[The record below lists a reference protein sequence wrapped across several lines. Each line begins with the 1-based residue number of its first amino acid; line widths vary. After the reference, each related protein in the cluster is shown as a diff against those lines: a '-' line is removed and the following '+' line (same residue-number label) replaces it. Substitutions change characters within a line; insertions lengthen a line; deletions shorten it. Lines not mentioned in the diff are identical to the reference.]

1 MSSRLVNFLRLLR
14 RVIVGRTDRETR
26 HAQIDY
32 VGSGIYRVYTCCRRS
47 WGHTPD
53 KVKEMCGSKLQKGC
67 IGITCAM
74 GCDYQC
80 GDTVCTAN
88 CCFGPRCGEF
98 GCHIHSVDRTLF
110 GKKIKLPYSAYIRM
124 YGRHHNTAGGR

>member
-47 WGHTPD
+47 WGRSIYAGQGQGN
-53 KVKEMCGSKLQKGC
+53 VRIEASEGLYRYYM
-67 IGITCAM
+67 
-74 GCDYQC
+74 
-80 GDTVCTAN
+80 
-88 CCFGPRCGEF
+88 R
-98 GCHIHSVDRTLF
+98 
-110 GKKIKLPYSAYIRM
+110 
-124 YGRHHNTAGGR
+124 YGL

>member
-1 MSSRLVNFLRLLR
+1 MHKLITLVVAFIAFTL
-14 RVIVGRTDRETR
+14 VVEG
-26 HAQIDY
+26 AGAVQ
-32 VGSGIYRVYTCCRRS
+32 S
-47 WGHTPD
+47 TPD

-74 GCDYQC
+74 GCEYQC

-110 GKKIKLPYSAYIRM
+110 SKKIKLPYSAYIRM